1 MIDDDTFKGIVASL
15 HEAVLDDARWPAT
28 SALIDEACGLQG
40 NAVMIGEG
48 TKDGEGVSFV
58 GLYYR
63 GERREDL
70 EREYLQVYHPVN
82 ECLPRVGQLPD
93 SRVVR
98 IADLYT
104 TRELRTS
111 RTYNEALLKGC
122 CQDASIVRLDV
133 REGCYIT
140 WTLAD
145 PVTSRGWGASELALV
160 EALLPH
166 IRHFVR
172 VRQAL
177 VGAGALSSSVIGLL
191 DNAAIGVIQLDGRG
205 RIVAANDRARAV
217 LQHGDGLSDGGG
229 VLRADVPSDN
239 VRLGRLVADAVPF
252 AGVAVGGSML
262 VGRGADAAPFV
273 VHVRPAPA
281 PQTNYGAQNVS
292 ALVLIVEPGRRQPRI
307 DPAVVAATL
316 GLTAAESQVAVCL
329 AEGRS
334 VRDIAVATG
343 RKESSIHWHLKQ
355 IYHKRGF
362 SRQADLVRL
371 VLSIS
376 EFA

>member
-1 MIDDDTFKGIVASL
+1 MVDDDTLQRIVASL
-15 HEAVLDDARWPAT
+15 HEAVLDDAWWPAT

-48 TKDGEGVSFV
+48 TKESEGISFV

-70 EREYLQVYHPVN
+70 EREYLQVYHPIN

-111 RTYNEALLKGC
+111 RAYNEGLLKGC
-122 CQDASIVRLDV
+122 CQDGLIVRLDV
-133 REGCYIT
+133 REGCHIT

-145 PVTSRGWGASELALV
+145 PVASRGWGASELALV

-191 DNAAIGVIQLDGRG
+191 DNAAIGVIQLDGQG

-273 VHVRPAPA
+273 AHQAVLGCRRDPCSVHAGLRDLD
-281 PQTNYGAQNVS
+281 S
-292 ALVLIVEPGRRQPRI
+292 KLH
-307 DPAVVAATL
+307 AVVSHSDRIAL
-316 GLTAAESQVAVCL
+316 CRRGL
-329 AEGRS
+329 
-334 VRDIAVATG
+334 
-343 RKESSIHWHLKQ
+343 
-355 IYHKRGF
+355 
-362 SRQADLVRL
+362 ADPRPPDGW
-371 VLSIS
+371 
-376 EFA
+376 AP